1 MSKGKCILLVRVS
14 TQRQDFDEQERQLY
28 DLAIADG
35 YKDNEIIAICEKES
49 GIKLKED
56 ERRGL
61 NRLKEEVAKGG
72 VTCVYAWEVSRIGR
86 KKKVIFSITEYLAER
101 GIQLIVKEP
110 YIKLL
115 NDDGTINDGAETVLT
130 LFAQISES
138 EMRNKQSRWQRTRK
152 HNAEVGKW
160 NGGKNIK
167 YGYTLDE
174 SNYYMVNEN
183 EAKVIRLVYE
193 LYTTTA
199 MGQTNLRNELRER
212 GINLTLDRL
221 QKMLSDIGY
230 TGEPYT
236 TDVYVNG
243 KLSKGYTIKYP
254 AIISREIFD
263 KAEAKRLDRNVN
275 CYRGQSYYF
284 AKGLFRCPVC
294 GYAYQGYKHNK
305 IYCCLAYKHDNKDI
319 AKCNNNITIN
329 INLLDTLLWHSAM
342 TQWMIAR
349 MRDTE
354 DYRKSILE
362 QINTT
367 AIKID
372 ACWKELEEVDGKLER
387 IGDMYADGV
396 YSKEKYQT
404 MVNKVR
410 EGASEV
416 QRRKQQLTEEHNRLD
431 QIYTNLCVNS
441 DNEVADRLQNTL
453 SDAFSM
459 DDLKTMYNIV
469 HQFVKSVAV
478 EDVEKFDRTAQT
490 GKGIVKKVT
499 ITLVDGSVEVYF
511 GYVNGTKYLFY
522 DAEKK
527 PIDPKKVL
535 RKLG

>member
-1 MSKGKCILLVRVS
+1 
-14 TQRQDFDEQERQLY
+14 
-28 DLAIADG
+28 
-35 YKDNEIIAICEKES
+35 
-49 GIKLKED
+49 
-56 ERRGL
+56 
-61 NRLKEEVAKGG
+61 
-72 VTCVYAWEVSRIGR
+72 
-86 KKKVIFSITEYLAER
+86 
-101 GIQLIVKEP
+101 
-110 YIKLL
+110 
-115 NDDGTINDGAETVLT
+115 
-130 LFAQISES
+130 
-138 EMRNKQSRWQRTRK
+138 
-152 HNAEVGKW
+152 
-160 NGGKNIK
+160 
-167 YGYTLDE
+167 
-174 SNYYMVNEN
+174 
-183 EAKVIRLVYE
+183 
-193 LYTTTA
+193 

-236 TDVYVNG
+236 TDIYVNG

-263 KAEAKRLDRNVN
+263 KAEAKRLESNVN

-416 QRRKQQLTEEHNRLD
+416 QRRKQQLTEEHDRLD

-459 DDLKTMYNIV
+459 DDLKTMYEIV

-511 GYVNGTKYLFY
+511 GYVNGNKYLFY

>member
-86 KKKVIFSITEYLAER
+86 KKKVIFSITEFLADR

-115 NDDGTINDGAETVLT
+115 NPDGSINDGAETVLT

-138 EMRNKQSRWQRTRK
+138 EMRNKQSRWARTRK

-174 SNYYMVNEN
+174 NNYYMVNED

-230 TGEPYT
+230 TGESYT

-263 KAEAKRLDRNVN
+263 KAEAKRLESNVN

-416 QRRKQQLTEEHNRLD
+416 QRRKQQLTEEHDRLD

-441 DNEVADRLQNTL
+441 DNEVANRLQNTL

-459 DDLKTMYNIV
+459 DDLKTMYDIV

-511 GYVNGTKYLFY
+511 GYVNGNKYLFY

>member
-263 KAEAKRLDRNVN
+263 KAEAKRLESNVN

>member
-86 KKKVIFSITEYLAER
+86 KKKVIFSITEFLADR

-115 NDDGTINDGAETVLT
+115 NPDGTINDGAETVLT

-138 EMRNKQSRWQRTRK
+138 EMRNKQSRWARTRK

-174 SNYYMVNEN
+174 NNYYMVNED

-236 TDVYVNG
+236 TDIYVNG

-263 KAEAKRLDRNVN
+263 KAEAKRLESNVN

-453 SDAFSM
+453 SDAFSL
-459 DDLKTMYNIV
+459 DDLKTMYDIV

-478 EDVEKFDRTAQT
+478 EDVEKFDRTVQT

-511 GYVNGTKYLFY
+511 GYVNGNKYLFY
-522 DAEKK
+522 NAEKK

>member
-35 YKDNEIIAICEKES
+35 YKDSEIIAICEKES
-49 GIKLKED
+49 GIKLAED
-56 ERRGL
+56 ERKGL

-86 KKKVIFSITEYLAER
+86 KKKVIFSITEFLSAR

-115 NDDGTINDGAETVLT
+115 NPDGTINDGAETVLT

-138 EMRNKQSRWQRTRK
+138 EMRNKQSRWARTRK
-152 HNAEVGKW
+152 HNAEIGKW

-167 YGYTLDE
+167 FGYALDDD
-174 SNYYMVNEN
+174 NFYIVNED

-212 GINLTLDRL
+212 GINLSLDRL
-221 QKMLSDIGY
+221 QKILSDVGY
-230 TGEPYT
+230 TGEPYA

-243 KLSKGYTIKYP
+243 KLHKGHNIKYP
-254 AIISREIFD
+254 PIISREIFER
-263 KAEAKRLDRNVN
+263 AEKKRLESNVN
-275 CYRGQSYYF
+275 CYRGQSFYF

-294 GYAYQGYKHNK
+294 GYAYQGYKMNK
-305 IYCCLAYKHDNKDI
+305 LYCCLAWKHDNKDI
-319 AKCNNNITIN
+319 KKCYNNVTIN

-354 DYRKSILE
+354 DYRASILE

-367 AIKID
+367 AVKID
-372 ACWKELEEVDGKLER
+372 ACWAELEAVEGKLER
-387 IGDMYADGV
+387 IGDMYA
-396 YSKEKYQT
+396 
-404 MVNKVR
+404 
-410 EGASEV
+410 
-416 QRRKQQLTEEHNRLD
+416 
-431 QIYTNLCVNS
+431 
-441 DNEVADRLQNTL
+441 
-453 SDAFSM
+453 
-459 DDLKTMYNIV
+459 
-469 HQFVKSVAV
+469 
-478 EDVEKFDRTAQT
+478 TAC
-490 GKGIVKKVT
+490 G
-499 ITLVDGSVEVYF
+499 
-511 GYVNGTKYLFY
+511 N
-522 DAEKK
+522 A
-527 PIDPKKVL
+527 
-535 RKLG
+535 R